1 MSFHELAFVAVPY
14 AAVLLA
20 VVGTVYRFRY
30 RKFTVS
36 SLSSQLLERSKLY
49 WGSIPFHWGIVII
62 LGGHLLAL
70 IIPASFTA
78 WNSVPVRLYA
88 LEITGFALGL
98 WALVGLI
105 VLLIRRMG
113 DKRIRAVTTPMDLVV
128 LGLLGAQVVT
138 GLIVAGGYR
147 FGSFWGPE
155 VFTPYLRSLF
165 VLDPR
170 PELLAD
176 LAIVIRLHAFLFF
189 VFLAVFP
196 FTRLVHIVTVPLQ
209 YIFRPWQRRIF
220 VQRDRFPRTQQGFQ
234 GTE

>member
-1 MSFHELAFVAVPY
+1 MSFHTLAFVAVPY
-14 AAVLLA
+14 AAVVLA
-20 VVGTVYRFRY
+20 VVGTAYRFRY

-49 WGSIPFHWGIVII
+49 WGSIPFHWGILII

-138 GLIVAGGYR
+138 GLIVAVGYR

-220 VQRDRFPRTQQGFQ
+220 VQRNRFPGTQ
-234 GTE
+234 

>member
-1 MSFHELAFVAVPY
+1 MSFHTLAFVAVPY
-14 AAVLLA
+14 AAVVLA
-20 VVGTVYRFRY
+20 VVGTAYRFRY

-49 WGSIPFHWGIVII
+49 WGSIPFHWGILII
-62 LGGHLLAL
+62 LLGHLLAL

-138 GLIVAGGYR
+138 GLIVAVGYR

-170 PELLAD
+170 PELLAE

-220 VQRDRFPRTQQGFQ
+220 VQRDRFPRTQ
-234 GTE
+234 

>member
-1 MSFHELAFVAVPY
+1 MSFHELAFVAIPY

-20 VVGTVYRFRY
+20 VVGTAYRFRY

-49 WGSIPFHWGIVII
+49 WGSIPFHWGILII
-62 LGGHLLAL
+62 LLGHLLAL

-78 WNSVPVRLYA
+78 WDSVPVRLYA

-98 WALVGLI
+98 WALGGLI
-105 VLLIRRMG
+105 VLLIRRIG

-138 GLIVAGGYR
+138 GLFFGPGYR
-147 FGSFWGPE
+147 FGSYWGPE
-155 VFTPYLRSLF
+155 VFTPYVRSLF

-170 PELLAD
+170 PELLAG
-176 LAIVIRLHAFLFF
+176 LAIVVRLHAFLFF

-220 VQRDRFPRTQQGFQ
+220 VQRDRFPRTQ
-234 GTE
+234 

>member
-1 MSFHELAFVAVPY
+1 MSFHTLAFVAVPY
-14 AAVLLA
+14 AAVVLA
-20 VVGTVYRFRY
+20 VVGTAYRFRY

-49 WGSIPFHWGIVII
+49 WGSIPFHWGILII
-62 LGGHLLAL
+62 LLGHLLAL

-78 WNSVPVRLYA
+78 WDSVPVRLYA

-138 GLIVAGGYR
+138 GLIVAVGYR

-170 PELLAD
+170 PELLAE

-220 VQRDRFPRTQQGFQ
+220 VQRDRFPRTQ
-234 GTE
+234 

>member
-20 VVGTVYRFRY
+20 VVGTAYRFRY

-36 SLSSQLLERSKLY
+36 SLSSQLLERSRLY
-49 WGSIPFHWGIVII
+49 WGSIPFHWGIGII

-220 VQRDRFPRTQQGFQ
+220 VQRDRLPRTQQGFQ

>member
-220 VQRDRFPRTQQGFQ
+220 VQRDRLPRTQQGFQ

>member
-1 MSFHELAFVAVPY
+1 MSFHELAFVAIPY

-20 VVGTVYRFRY
+20 VVGTAYRFRY

-49 WGSIPFHWGIVII
+49 WGSIPFHWGILII
-62 LGGHLLAL
+62 LLGHLLAL

-78 WNSVPVRLYA
+78 WDSVPVRLYA

-98 WALVGLI
+98 WALGGLI
-105 VLLIRRMG
+105 VLLIRRIG

-147 FGSFWGPE
+147 FGSYWGPE
-155 VFTPYLRSLF
+155 VFTPYVRSLF

-176 LAIVIRLHAFLFF
+176 LAIVVRLHAFLFF

-220 VQRDRFPRTQQGFQ
+220 VQRDRFPRTQ
-234 GTE
+234 

>member
-20 VVGTVYRFRY
+20 VVGTAYRFRY

-49 WGSIPFHWGIVII
+49 WGSIPFHWGILII
-62 LGGHLLAL
+62 LLGHLLAL

-176 LAIVIRLHAFLFF
+176 LALVIRLHAFLFF

-220 VQRDRFPRTQQGFQ
+220 VRRDRFPRTQ
-234 GTE
+234 

>member
-1 MSFHELAFVAVPY
+1 MSFHTLAFVAVPY
-14 AAVLLA
+14 AAVVLA
-20 VVGTVYRFRY
+20 VVGTAYRFRY

-49 WGSIPFHWGIVII
+49 WGSIPFHWGILII

-138 GLIVAGGYR
+138 GLIVALGYR

-170 PELLAD
+170 PELLAE

-220 VQRDRFPRTQQGFQ
+220 VQRDRFPRTQ
-234 GTE
+234 

>member
-1 MSFHELAFVAVPY
+1 MSFHELAFVAAPY
-14 AAVLLA
+14 AAALLA
-20 VVGTVYRFRY
+20 VAGTAYRLRY

-36 SLSSQLLERSKLY
+36 SLSSQLLERGKLY
-49 WGSIPFHWGIVII
+49 WGSIPFHWGILII

-70 IIPASFTA
+70 LIPSSFAA
-78 WNSVPVRLYA
+78 WNSVPIRLYA
-88 LEITGFALGL
+88 LEITGFALGV
-98 WALVGLI
+98 WAGAGLI
-105 VLLIRRMG
+105 VLLVRRIG
-113 DKRIRAVTTPMDLVV
+113 NKRMQAVTTPMDLVV
-128 LGLLGAQVVT
+128 LGLLGAQILT

-147 FGSFWGPE
+147 FGSYWGPE
-155 VFTPYLRSLF
+155 VFTPYLRSLL

-176 LAIVIRLHAFLFF
+176 LAIVVRLHAFLFF

-220 VQRDRFPRTQQGFQ
+220 VQRGGLPRAD
-234 GTE
+234 

>member
-1 MSFHELAFVAVPY
+1 MSFHELAFVAAPY
-14 AAVLLA
+14 AAVVLA
-20 VVGTVYRFRY
+20 VVGTAYRFRY
-30 RKFTVS
+30 RQFTVS

-49 WGSIPFHWGIVII
+49 WGSIPFHWGILII
-62 LGGHLLAL
+62 LLGHLLAL

-113 DKRIRAVTTPMDLVV
+113 DERIRAVTTPMDLVV
-128 LGLLGAQVVT
+128 LGLLGAQVLT
-138 GLIVAGGYR
+138 GLIVAVGYR

-176 LAIVIRLHAFLFF
+176 LAIAIRLHAFLFF

-196 FTRLVHIVTVPLQ
+196 FSRLVHIVTVPFQ

-220 VQRDRFPRTQQGFQ
+220 VQRNRFPHTQ
-234 GTE
+234 

>member
-1 MSFHELAFVAVPY
+1 MSFHTLAFVAVPY
-14 AAVLLA
+14 AAVVLA
-20 VVGTVYRFRY
+20 VVGTAYRFRY

-49 WGSIPFHWGIVII
+49 WGSIPFHWGILII
-62 LGGHLLAL
+62 LLGHLLAL

-138 GLIVAGGYR
+138 GLIVALGYR

-170 PELLAD
+170 PELLAE

-220 VQRDRFPRTQQGFQ
+220 VQRDRFPRTQ
-234 GTE
+234 